1 MDVFLEE
8 NIEML
13 LSQKFINQLKEK
25 NFKTIEELEM
35 SVERRK
41 QIISKK
47 EKGTKSLSEER
58 QADGLI
64 EFLEEEKENLTNKLQ
79 GLSFTTFGQSII
91 LGYEK
96 VIDLLKEI
104 VTVSAGKF
112 FYGSKKRDAEFV
124 VYSYESSRRILTTK
138 DHKLAKKKL
147 VSVKFIAALVFGC
160 CRKEDYHQYQFKINT
175 PKEEDVCPCRKD
187 PTIIGINE
195 YPTILYAYWEEKK
208 TSFS

>member
-64 EFLEEEKENLTNKLQ
+64 EFLEEEKENITNKLQ

-96 VIDLLKEI
+96 
-104 VTVSAGKF
+104 
-112 FYGSKKRDAEFV
+112 
-124 VYSYESSRRILTTK
+124 
-138 DHKLAKKKL
+138 
-147 VSVKFIAALVFGC
+147 
-160 CRKEDYHQYQFKINT
+160 
-175 PKEEDVCPCRKD
+175 
-187 PTIIGINE
+187 
-195 YPTILYAYWEEKK
+195 
-208 TSFS
+208 